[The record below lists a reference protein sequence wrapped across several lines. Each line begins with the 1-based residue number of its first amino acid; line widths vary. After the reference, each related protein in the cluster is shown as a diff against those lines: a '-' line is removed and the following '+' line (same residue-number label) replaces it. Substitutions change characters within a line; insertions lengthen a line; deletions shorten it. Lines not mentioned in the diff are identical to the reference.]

1 VTGSGAKGTDAGEL
15 ATAPPRRWDGDD
27 DVDQVAVEASLERR
41 RRGLEGGVRK
51 VCRDSFVVAE
61 AFPAVGGTHPAG
73 SRRGPD
79 SHPCATC
86 ASASEVALAPP
97 SWRARG
103 RALPPHC
110 EQAYAARPTSAG
122 QPQPEE
128 HGALVLGES
137 WEAYRLASI
146 LLAPAAMIDAPPG
159 PVDIDFV
166 HASRSPTEEESL
178 ARQRA
183 DELHRIGVGGLGDRP
198 LTREQALSRLPGMT
212 EEMFER
218 AWGAFF
224 VRLTG
229 ADGFWDVVPGPGPIA
244 LLGDPDQRG
253 RPVSAVLCDPWEI
266 LSLDTPRY
274 RRLVRSVEKARA
286 AYSDAMLEWSL
297 ISQPLPIPAALEAAV
312 AAYSAALNALRE
324 EVRREHRP
332 ALSPTT
338 AQAGIAPVVRSSRPV
353 VDPLPAIV
361 KFPADRV
368 HGGTVQALARAA
380 EWTRDVV
387 DGFHRG
393 LQVVD
398 GKNYRQF
405 VGFRTNPGELWDFLM
420 SRGESAIKAH
430 YALWARCYEAT
441 GGDPGK
447 YVALSVPQF
456 CDDLGYHKHCKGG
469 HRPERKREA
478 LRLLE
483 VLTTAEIAVIWRV
496 GRKERRLR
504 GPLWHRGVEGEER
517 DGYGDLFGSARVG
530 DRGLWDPVF
539 FTYKPG
545 PWFEDEEWRRLNSC
559 VGLVGLGLLHLDNRN
574 DRWAIRIGGYYG
586 TLARIGQYRQRTI
599 SVATV
604 LCRTGL
610 DKLNVR
616 NPAEQLR
623 AFERAHDRLVEVG
636 VLKDWQLG
644 TEPVTDEP
652 DMDDPAT
659 LVSLADYGAGDWRRQ
674 RVVVTWPDPLTEH
687 TPRLEEARRVAIATA
702 SRKARRH
709 RGNTPAPATPP
720 GS

>member
-1 VTGSGAKGTDAGEL
+1 MT
-15 ATAPPRRWDGDD
+15 
-27 DVDQVAVEASLERR
+27 
-41 RRGLEGGVRK
+41 
-51 VCRDSFVVAE
+51 
-61 AFPAVGGTHPAG
+61 
-73 SRRGPD
+73 
-79 SHPCATC
+79 
-86 ASASEVALAPP
+86 
-97 SWRARG
+97 
-103 RALPPHC
+103 
-110 EQAYAARPTSAG
+110 
-122 QPQPEE
+122 
-128 HGALVLGES
+128 
-137 WEAYRLASI
+137 
-146 LLAPAAMIDAPPG
+146 DAPPG
-159 PVDIDFV
+159 PVDVDFV
-166 HASRSPTEEESL
+166 HASSLSPAEEEAL
-178 ARQRA
+178 ARQRT
-183 DELHRIGVGGLGDRP
+183 DELRRIGVGGLGDGP
-198 LTREQALSRLPGMT
+198 LTREQAMGRLPGMT
-212 EEMFER
+212 DEMFDHV
-218 AWGAFF
+218 WGAFF
-224 VRLTG
+224 VRLADG
-229 ADGFWDVVPGPGPIA
+229 DGFWDVVPGPGPIA
-244 LLGDPDQRG
+244 LLGDPEQRG
-253 RPVSAVLCDPWEI
+253 RPVSAVLRDPWEVVA
-266 LSLDTPRY
+266 LDTPRY
-274 RRLVRSVEKARA
+274 QRLVRPVAKARA
-286 AYSDAMLEWSL
+286 TYRNAMGEWSIL
-297 ISQPLPIPAALEAAV
+297 GQRLPIPPEVEGAV

-332 ALSPTT
+332 ALSSVAA
-338 AQAGIAPVVRSSRPV
+338 AQTGIAPVGRSGHRPV

-393 LQVVD
+393 LQVAD

-405 VGFRTNPGELWDFLM
+405 VGFRTKPGELWDFLM

-456 CDDLGYHKHCKGG
+456 CDDLGYLKHCKGG
-469 HRPERKREA
+469 HRPESKREA
-478 LRLLE
+478 VRLLE

-504 GPLWHRGVEGEER
+504 GPLWHRGVEGAER
-517 DGYGDLFGSARVG
+517 DGYSDLFGSARIG
-530 DRGLWDPVF
+530 DPGLWDPMF

-559 VGLVGLGLLHLDNRN
+559 VGMVGLGLLHLDNRN

-599 SVATV
+599 AAATV

-610 DKLNVR
+610 DKLNAGH
-616 NPAEQLR
+616 PAEQLR

-659 LVSLADYGAGDWRRQ
+659 LASLADYGAGDWRRQ
-674 RVVVTWPDPLTEH
+674 RVILTWPDPLTEH
-687 TPRLEEARRVAIATA
+687 TPRLEEARRRAVTA
-702 SRKARRH
+702 ARRKARRH
-709 RGNTPAPATPP
+709 QLREEPPATVNVPDAIR
-720 GS
+720 G